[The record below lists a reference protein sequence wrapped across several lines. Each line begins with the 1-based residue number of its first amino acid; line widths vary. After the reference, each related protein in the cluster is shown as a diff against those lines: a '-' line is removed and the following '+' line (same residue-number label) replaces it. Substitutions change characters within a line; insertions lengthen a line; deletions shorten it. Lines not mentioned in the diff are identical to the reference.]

1 MIMTKVEISPNSAPF
16 PKPIALVGSLVKGR
30 PNFLTV
36 AWLTRV
42 NINPNIWGV
51 ALNKKRYTLEGVLEN
66 NTFSVNFPNAK
77 LVQKTDYCGLY
88 SGRDIDKSQIFDV
101 FFGKLET
108 APMIRECPI
117 SAECSVY
124 QTVDLPN
131 DVFVLGEVKAIYTE
145 EQYLTNGVLDQK
157 KVNPFVFTRPA
168 DQYWALGLEVGK
180 AYSIGKTLVKES

>member
-1 MIMTKVEISPNSAPF
+1 MTKVEISPNSAPF